1 MWGTSQFDILLIHMS
16 FMYTHYHVITD
27 VNQIRIG
34 HIKWSGRVLVIALD
48 GCQTLRP
55 FRIFNFFFSFA
66 VIILTINSL
75 LYCQTVCGASNYRW
89 SWAITSGVPALLGMV
104 LLSCALCNGAI
115 KYHVKRWCQ
124 LRRWCTSQ
132 FAILLIPYVII
143 ICSRYGPGI
152 SI

>member
-1 MWGTSQFDILLIHMS
+1 MRYVSIWYFANS
-16 FMYTHYHVITD
+16 YVIYVYSLSRNHWCQPDTD
-27 VNQIRIG
+27 REYQLKWTRACHCIG
-34 HIKWSGRVLVIALD
+34 WLSDVAAISYFQL
-48 GCQTLRP
+48 
-55 FRIFNFFFSFA
+55 FFSFA

-89 SWAITSGVPALLGMV
+89 SWAITSGVPALLVMV

-124 LRRWCTSQ
+124 LLRWCTSQ

-143 ICSRYGPGI
+143 ICSRYGSGI